1 MVSAQTI
8 RRAAKIAPIAA
19 YQPVYSV
26 YEQAIEGESG
36 TNALKECRD
45 LGIAIVC
52 ATPLGRGVL
61 TPRYIQGDSLSSGQD
76 VRALTM
82 PQFQSDAKEQNKN
95 LGKQFETIAN
105 QKGCSLP
112 QLALAW
118 LLKQGDDVIPIPG
131 TKQIRYLDNNMGAL
145 SVYLSDEEEKEMRKI
160 VAETP
165 ISGGF
170 VPDAFAGFIF
180 RDTKEQ

>member
-19 YQPVYSV
+19 YQPGYSV
-26 YEQAIEGESG
+26 FEQAIEGDSG
-36 TNALKECRD
+36 TYALKACRD

-61 TPRYIQGDSLSSGQD
+61 TPRYIQGDSLGSGQD
-76 VRALTM
+76 TRFLSM
-82 PQFQSDAKEQNKN
+82 PQFQSDAKEQNKS
-95 LGKQFETIAN
+95 LGRQLERLAK

-118 LLKQGDDVIPIPG
+118 LLKQGEDIIPIPG
-131 TKQIRYLDNNMGAL
+131 TKQIRYLDDNMGAIGV
-145 SVYLSDEEEKEMRKI
+145 SLSDEEEKEMREI
-160 VAETP
+160 VAKTP
-165 ISGGF
+165 ISGGP

-180 RDTKEQ
+180 RDTKEL